1 MPFPK
6 LATEKN
12 RWFALVFLALGLA
25 IVIIDNS
32 VLNVAIPYV
41 LRDLHTTFDG
51 VQWVISGYAL
61 IIATLL
67 ITAGRLGDVW
77 GRKKIF
83 LLGTILFAVGS
94 FIASISQNVTV
105 LFFGEALIEAMGA
118 SMMLTS
124 SLSLLVTEFKGKER
138 ALAFGLWGSVAGA
151 SGTVGPL
158 LGGYLTTYY
167 SWRWS
172 LRINVVV
179 ALIAIL
185 GSVFIR
191 EAKGENT
198 GRFDFLGMIFSGLG
212 LFFLI
217 FGFIE
222 GQKYGW
228 WSPNQQFVLG
238 NFSWPFHVTSVIPF
252 TFCFAALFL
261 ALFVLTE
268 YILEDKGQS
277 PLFRLSLFRSRGFTL
292 GLTTLTIVSL
302 GQFGIFFIMPIFLQ
316 TVLGLTA
323 FQTGLVFLWS
333 SLSIL
338 IFGPASGF
346 ISSRI
351 GPKWL
356 ITIGMFALAGG
367 TVLLRQTISTSSTG
381 FSLGPSLVLFGVGI
395 GMASAQLTNTIL
407 SAVPTKVSGEASA
420 ANSTI
425 RQVGTSIGIAII
437 GVIFSSSLTNA
448 ITSNVEKD
456 TTIPTVA
463 KSIIISNLKNISPE
477 SGQTIS
483 PKKAS
488 AQIDQAVKN
497 DINQAMVDASKNALT
512 YAAIFTTAGA
522 LFSLLIPRVEHRDT
536 SPIDKRVGVES
547 SAKEEEIPERRERA
561 SLEAED

>member
-1 MPFPK
+1 MKFLN

-12 RWFALVFLALGLA
+12 RWLALVFLALGLA

-32 VLNVAIPYV
+32 VLNVAVPYI

-77 GRKKIF
+77 GRKKVF
-83 LLGTILFAVGS
+83 LLGTVFFAIGS
-94 FIASISQNVTV
+94 FIASISPNIVI
-105 LFFGEALIEAMGA
+105 LFLGEALIEAIGA

-124 SLSLLVTEFKGKER
+124 SLSLLVTEFQGKER

-151 SGTVGPL
+151 SGTIGPL

-179 ALIAIL
+179 AIVAIL
-185 GSVFIR
+185 GSVFIQ
-191 EAKGENT
+191 EAKGNEH
-198 GRFDFLGMIFSGLG
+198 GRFDFLGMIFSGIG

-228 WSPNQQFVLG
+228 WTPNQQFVLG
-238 NFSWPFHVTSVIPF
+238 SFTWPFHVTSPIPF
-252 TFCFAALFL
+252 AFSLAALFL
-261 ALFVLTE
+261 ALFVLVE
-268 YILEDKGQS
+268 YVLEQKGES
-277 PLFRLSLFRSRGFTL
+277 PLFRLSLFGSRGFTI

-316 TVLGLTA
+316 TVLRLNA

-356 ITIGMFALAGG
+356 ITVGMFALAAG
-367 TVLLRQTISTSSTG
+367 TFLLRQTISTTSTG
-381 FSLGPSLVLFGVGI
+381 FSLGPPLVLFGVGI

-407 SAVPTKVSGEASA
+407 SAVPTAVSGEASA

-437 GVIFSSSLTNA
+437 GVIFSSTLSSSLTTHIRQDA
-448 ITSNVEKD
+448 Q
-456 TTIPTVA
+456 IPVMA
-463 KSIIISNLKNISPE
+463 KTPIINDVKNISPE
-477 SGQTIS
+477 SGQTVS
-483 PKKAS
+483 PRKVSPVIDRAMTNDVNDALVSAS
-488 AQIDQAVKN
+488 QG
-497 DINQAMVDASKNALT
+497 ALT
-512 YAAIFTTAGA
+512 YATIFTTAGA
-522 LFSLLIPRVEHRDT
+522 LFSLLIP
-536 SPIDKRVGVES
+536 S
-547 SAKEEEIPERRERA
+547 STPHEAPTTGMTDIKGPPERKREA
-561 SLEAED
+561 DMHTVVEDYS